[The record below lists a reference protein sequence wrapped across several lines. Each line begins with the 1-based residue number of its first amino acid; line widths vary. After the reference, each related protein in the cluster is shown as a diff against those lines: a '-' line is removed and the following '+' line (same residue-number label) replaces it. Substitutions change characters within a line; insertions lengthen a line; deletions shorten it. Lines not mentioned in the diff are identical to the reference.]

1 MSPTAAPQENLDDY
15 TITFQREIVF
25 YLHQLISD
33 GDRISVMFNEGRD
46 TLLTVLLDVDE
57 AGNRLIF
64 DWGGSEDGNRRFLR
78 SERNIFVASPHGIRN
93 QFVTGPAREVSYR
106 KRRAFAVAL
115 PDKYI
120 RLQRREFFRLVL
132 PMMRRPPCRVLLGPP
147 GEEQEHLFSVIDI
160 GVGGVGLE
168 SSVTSL
174 PLEIGQ
180 ILPGAIIDL
189 KGPSVLRLDLEVRY
203 LGQLT
208 RGIHQVGH
216 IGCRFARLSPAQE
229 HELQKFIT
237 QVQRE
242 ERAKLG

>member
-1 MSPTAAPQENLDDY
+1 MSHAAATQENLDEY
-15 TITFQREIVF
+15 TITFRREVIF
-25 YLHQLISD
+25 YLRQLIND
-33 GDRISVMFNEGRD
+33 GDRISIMFNEGRD
-46 TLLTVLLDVDE
+46 ALLTVLLDVDE

-64 DWGGSEDGNRRFLR
+64 DWGGSEDSNRRFLK
-78 SERNIFVASPHGIRN
+78 SERNIFVANPQGIRN
-93 QFVTGPAREVSYR
+93 QFVTGPAREVTYR

-132 PMMRRPPCRVLLGPP
+132 PMMQRPPCRLLLGPQ
-147 GEEQEHLFSVIDI
+147 EQEFVFSVIDLGI
-160 GVGGVGLE
+160 GGVGLE

-180 ILPGAIIDL
+180 MLPGAMIDL

-203 LGQLT
+203 LGQLA